1 MKRLVL
7 VLVSVLGWWSA
18 GCGETEECKELDKLL
33 TESQRA
39 ALAVKGRAT
48 LWERVS
54 ERAKQ
59 KEANTKKLMA
69 ELGLDQGEEQLK
81 ALLEDRIKA
90 VPGATFERT
99 VRVAASE
106 VQGPTADTETLF
118 VINLPT
124 KDPTVAIAQLRTL
137 WAPPP
142 LLRVETIVQEKTKGW
157 RLELGRAEIDQ
168 VPVNVEPVRPKAR
181 TSPDTVPSQFGFCG
195 ASEKRK
201 QLATLEEEIKALE
214 EKAAEVTT
222 LLPAAASWEGLGRRV
237 ELVREVETEARRLI
251 NVVLDAAQ
259 KSKVHLKA
267 IGVEQE
273 LVMVELVGTPK
284 DRAKLQNALDPDTVA
299 QMQLPETEVTPG
311 VARFGLPNRV
321 AKERRRPNQGGE
333 GPPEPGAEH
342 PDHPGH

>member
-1 MKRLVL
+1 MKRLGL
-7 VLVSVLGWWSA
+7 VLGLLGA
-18 GCGETEECKELDKLL
+18 ACGETEECKELDKLL
-33 TESQRA
+33 IESQRVA
-39 ALAVKGRAT
+39 SAVKGRAT

-54 ERAKQ
+54 ERANQ

-69 ELGLDQGEEQLK
+69 ELGLDQGEEQLR
-81 ALLEDRIKA
+81 ATLEERIKA
-90 VPGATFERT
+90 IPGATFERT
-99 VRVAASE
+99 VRVADGEA
-106 VQGPTADTETLF
+106 QGPNAATDTLF
-118 VINLPT
+118 VINIPT
-124 KDPTVAIAQLRTL
+124 KDQATAIAQLRTL

-142 LLRVETIVQEKTKGW
+142 LFRVETIVQEKGKGW

-168 VPVNVEPVRPKAR
+168 VPVKVEPVRPKAR
-181 TSPDTVPSQFGFCG
+181 ASPDTVPSQFGFCG
-195 ASEKRK
+195 ASDKRK

-251 NVVLDAAQ
+251 NLVLDAVQ

-273 LVMVELVGTPK
+273 LVMAELAGTPK

-321 AKERRRPNQGGE
+321 AKERRRPDQGGGE
-333 GPPEPGAEH
+333 PPQPGSEH
-342 PDHPGH
+342 PDHPDHPEH

>member
-1 MKRLVL
+1 MKRLFWGLL
-7 VLVSVLGWWSA
+7 VFGLGV
-18 GCGETEECKELDKLL
+18 GCAETEECKELDKLL

-39 ALAVKGRAT
+39 AQAVKGRAT

-54 ERAKQ
+54 QRANQ

-69 ELGLDQGEEQLK
+69 ELGLDLGEEQLQ
-81 ALLEDRIKA
+81 ATLEERIKA
-90 VPGATFERT
+90 IPGATFERT
-99 VRVAASE
+99 VRVADGEA
-106 VQGPTADTETLF
+106 QGPTAATETLF
-118 VINLPT
+118 VINIPT
-124 KDPTVAIAQLRTL
+124 KDPTAAIAQLRIL
-137 WAPPP
+137 WAAPP
-142 LLRVETIVQEKTKGW
+142 LLRIETIVQEKGKGW

-168 VPVNVEPVRPKAR
+168 VPVKVEPVQPKAR

-195 ASEKRK
+195 AAAKRK
-201 QLATLEEEIKALE
+201 QLATMEEEIKALE
-214 EKAAEVTT
+214 GKAAEVTT

-251 NVVLDAAQ
+251 NLVLDAAL

-267 IGVEQE
+267 IGTEQE
-273 LVMVELVGTPK
+273 LVMAELIGTAK
-284 DRAKLQNALDPDTVA
+284 DRAKLQNALDPDTIA

-321 AKERRRPNQGGE
+321 AKERRRPDQGGNA
-333 GPPEPGAEH
+333 PTEPGSEH